1 LSGTDQPAA
10 AAPIAL
16 VTGSRSGIGRHV
28 AEHLVKQGSL
38 VVGCSRNEADWELP
52 GYTHVVADV
61 GEERAVQALLS
72 TIRKTYGR
80 LDHVVNCAG
89 AASMNHALLT
99 PAATFERLL
108 NVNTTGTF
116 LVSREAAKLMRA
128 RRSGRIV
135 NLSTV
140 AVPLAL
146 AGEAAYVAAKA
157 AVEALTRVLARELAP
172 LGITVN
178 AVGPGPIPTALIQ
191 GVPEATI
198 RELLRRMAIDRLA
211 TVDDVSNVVDF
222 LLADASSM
230 VTGQIIYLGGVW

>member
-1 LSGTDQPAA
+1 LSGVDRPAA
-10 AAPIAL
+10 AVPIAL

-38 VVGCSRNEADWELP
+38 VVGCSRNEVDWELP

-61 GEERAVQALLS
+61 GDERAVRALLS

-80 LDHVVNCAG
+80 IDHVVNCAG

-116 LVSREAAKLMRA
+116 LVSREAAKLMQA

-135 NLSTV
+135 NVSTV

-191 GVPEATI
+191 GVPEAAI
-198 RELLRRMAIDRLA
+198 QELLGRMAIDRLA
-211 TVDDVSNVVDF
+211 TVEDVSNVVDF